1 MKQGDHSRFLP
12 SMGGQHFRIRKSF
25 RLRGGP
31 PDFYALG
38 FNRNKWRGKRWT
50 PSPVKGTRLVLQA
63 NEQVHIYPTVREINS
78 FFLIAT

>member
-1 MKQGDHSRFLP
+1 MKQGDHSRFPP

-38 FNRNKWRGKRWT
+38 FLIETSGAANDGHLLPLRAHDLYCRLTNRCT
-50 PSPVKGTRLVLQA
+50 STLQCVKLIL
-63 NEQVHIYPTVREINS
+63 
-78 FFLIAT
+78 FF